1 MECAGIHECVSVG
14 REELR
19 GCGSLEVEA
28 GGWGWV
34 ESPTCT
40 GSGTTQVH
48 TVFSTV
54 EHVIDAGGREHGHSA
69 EQGAH
74 LDGHTSC

>member
-1 MECAGIHECVSVG
+1 MCQCWVG
-14 REELR
+14 DLPGQQVLR
-19 GCGSLEVEA
+19 HCGSLQVETGLEV
-28 GGWGWV
+28 GGCV
-34 ESPTCT
+34 ESPTCP
-40 GSGTTQVH
+40 GSGTTLVH

-54 EHVIDAGGREHGHSA
+54 EHVIDAGGREHGNST